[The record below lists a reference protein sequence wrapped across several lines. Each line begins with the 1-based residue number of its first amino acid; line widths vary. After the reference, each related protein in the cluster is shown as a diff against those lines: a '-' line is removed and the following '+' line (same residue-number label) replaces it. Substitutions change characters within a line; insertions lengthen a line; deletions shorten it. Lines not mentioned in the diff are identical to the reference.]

1 MLLNYIMQS
10 EKKIWREYWQ
20 EEVDAS
26 FLYKKL
32 AEKTIDETERSSYVK
47 LSEIESKHALAWEQ
61 LLKEKQQLTGER
73 TPSFKARILAWFTDR
88 FGTNLLRDWLR
99 REESSEV
106 KSYLSLYKTTS
117 DAVTKNL
124 ALRLAKDSAQHAEQ
138 LGKITNSSAE
148 PWHRTSSGGLLRN
161 IVYGFNDGLTAN
173 FGLLAGMIGAAA
185 EPNIILLSGVA
196 GTLADA
202 LSMGSS
208 GYLAAKSEKEVYEK
222 ERRMEADEIRL
233 MPELETEELAA
244 IYETK
249 GIESVRALSMAREV
263 MANPE
268 KALEEKVREELGI
281 GSSEISP
288 LKEAWVTGFATA
300 VGAIIPVIPFF
311 FSRGPLAM
319 WLSFGIAMIAH
330 FGVGAARSFFT
341 GKSLWK
347 SGWEM
352 FIVGFGVAAV
362 GYFIGEWLIRL
373 L

>member
-1 MLLNYIMQS
+1 MQN
-10 EKKIWREYWQ
+10 EQKIWQEYWQ

-26 FLYKKL
+26 FLYQKL
-32 AEKTIDETERSSYVK
+32 AEKTVDEKERASYLK

-61 LLKEKQQLTGER
+61 LLTEKKQQTIHR
-73 TPSFKARILAWFTDR
+73 NPSFKAKSLAWFTDK
-88 FGTNLLRDWLR
+88 FGTSLLRDWLR
-99 REESSEV
+99 KEESSEV
-106 KSYLSLYKTTS
+106 KSYLNLYKSTS
-117 DAVTKNL
+117 DTNTKNL
-124 ALRLAKDSAQHAEQ
+124 ALRLAQDSAQHAEQ
-138 LGKITNSSAE
+138 LGKMTNSSPE

-161 IVYGFNDGLTAN
+161 VVYGFNDGLTAN
-173 FGLLAGMIGAAA
+173 FGLLAGMIGAGAQ
-185 EPNIILLSGVA
+185 PHIIVLSGIA

-222 ERRMEADEIRL
+222 ERKMEADEIRL

-249 GIESVRALSMAREV
+249 GIESEKALSMAKEV
-263 MANPE
+263 MANPDR
-268 KALEEKVREELGI
+268 ALEEKVKEELGI
-281 GSSEISP
+281 GASTISP
-288 LKEAWVTGFATA
+288 FKEAWVTGLATA
-300 VGAIIPVIPFF
+300 IGAVIPVLPFF
-311 FSRGPLAM
+311 FSSGTVAM

-362 GYFIGEWLIRL
+362 GYLIGEWLIRFL
-373 L
+373 